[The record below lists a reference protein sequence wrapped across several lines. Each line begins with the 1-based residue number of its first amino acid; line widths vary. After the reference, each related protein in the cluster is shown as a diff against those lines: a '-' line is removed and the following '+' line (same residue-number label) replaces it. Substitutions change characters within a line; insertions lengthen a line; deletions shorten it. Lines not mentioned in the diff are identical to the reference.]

1 MSARILGFVFITAG
15 ALHFL
20 KPKWYEA
27 IMPDYL
33 PAHRELV
40 YASGVAE
47 AVGGLAVLHPKT
59 RRFGGLL
66 LVATLVGVYPAN
78 VHMALNPEDY
88 PDIPEAALW
97 ARLPLQLPL
106 IIWAWKVAGQGRGPS
121 APEPGVSA

>member
-1 MSARILGFVFITAG
+1 MSARILGFIFITAG

-97 ARLPLQLPL
+97 ARLPLQFPL
-106 IIWAWKVAGQGRGPS
+106 IIWAWKVARQGETAPAPSGQAS
-121 APEPGVSA
+121 

>member
-1 MSARILGFVFITAG
+1 MSARILGFIFIAAG

-20 KPKWYEA
+20 RPKWYEA

-47 AVGGLAVLHPKT
+47 ALGGLAVLHPKT

-78 VHMALNPEDY
+78 VHMALNPDDY

-106 IIWAWKVAGQGRGPS
+106 IIWAWKVSRQGQT
-121 APEPGVSA
+121 APAPIGQVS